1 MNVIA
6 YSPFHDGVS
15 AKAVGGS
22 DRAIVSGAAHKPTRL
37 LRRWSGAIG
46 FSSRPATALELGCA
60 ATILDVY
67 PTYTLL
73 PMNRFPSS
81 TKVPDRTDP
90 GSPGPASVLRFKS
103 SMCEFGNIEV

>member
-22 DRAIVSGAAHKPTRL
+22 DRAIVSGAAHKLTRL
-37 LRRWSGAIG
+37 LRRSGAIG

-73 PMNRFPSS
+73 PMNRVPSS
-81 TKVPDRTDP
+81 TKLPDKTEP
-90 GSPGPASVLRFKS
+90 GSPGPASVLRLKLS
-103 SMCEFGNIEV
+103 ICEFGNTEV